1 MVTVWSRS
9 DIACR
14 TLDVGNVTDKFE
26 RERFKFKP
34 FAKCE
39 RATNLYGFSAFNL
52 KDTLINFFVA
62 VGSPSVKPNF
72 FFPTKRLKNFFI
84 FSWYQWHKARRV
96 PKPNSCVLLVP
107 TQRRAILCRFRIWKC
122 ILFWLRE
129 ISSFFLINRFLLLPL
144 DILFCIVVYKLCE
157 FFSTQ
162 MKITSKSI
170 SNIEFY

>member
-72 FFPTKRLKNFFI
+72 FSRRRDWRTFLYFRGINDTKHDAYQKPTLVFLFQRNGEQYYVDFKFENVFCFDFEKSPA
-84 FSWYQWHKARRV
+84 FSSLTVFCCY
-96 PKPNSCVLLVP
+96 LL
-107 TQRRAILCRFRIWKC
+107 TYYFA
-122 ILFWLRE
+122 
-129 ISSFFLINRFLLLPL
+129 S
-144 DILFCIVVYKLCE
+144 
-157 FFSTQ
+157 
-162 MKITSKSI
+162 
-170 SNIEFY
+170 